1 MAVDDVAAEGL
12 SQQVISWRGA
22 WPRTASMLEREWP
35 IQISGRPQQGIQ
47 VKNVSELWQW
57 CHHDHPSWK
66 LPHYHC
72 KTLNL
77 LTWTTEHRS
86 KGEHLNKCHNFSCFW
101 QEQGSACLGI
111 LGTADIDMYLIG
123 GEKFRNQTQFVSAIR
138 KDTLSCVKQSTCMDL
153 LFCSNHNA
161 GSVGD
166 IRQRG
171 REDWMGTFADWQ
183 DAPRLRTW
191 PLHAS
196 DQSVCVTHWHWGWE
210 GWKYVIVLSK
220 IKECNKGTWD
230 VRNLYV
236 PPSDHYKMNSIFSIR
251 FSTEIVKLSMYSVHP
266 CASKVSLIKQW

>member
-1 MAVDDVAAEGL
+1 MFLAGTRERVLGHPGDGRHRHVL
-12 SQQVISWRGA
+12 NWRWKISE
-22 WPRTASMLEREWP
+22 TYLNSFL
-35 IQISGRPQQGIQ
+35 QSGRTPWA
-47 VKNVSELWQW
+47 S
-57 CHHDHPSWK
+57 
-66 LPHYHC
+66 
-72 KTLNL
+72 
-77 LTWTTEHRS
+77 
-86 KGEHLNKCHNFSCFW
+86 
-101 QEQGSACLGI
+101 
-111 LGTADIDMYLIG
+111 
-123 GEKFRNQTQFVSAIR
+123 
-138 KDTLSCVKQSTCMDL
+138 VKQFACMDL

-183 DAPRLRTW
+183 DAPSLRTW

-251 FSTEIVKLSMYSVHP
+251 FSPEIVKFSMYSVHP